1 MSRFHSSFLDKLKEK
16 DEGRYSNDI
25 FLKSNTI
32 SFSLLS
38 PLRSLIWDS
47 TYPIIGKWNFFFKN
61 PFFLSPVQCLCDGNS
76 SFPAAAIRATRKAPG
91 NWFWCKWE
99 TFWGK
104 RYGEKRIERGVV
116 RCSLKHFIMQL
127 KASLAKFTGI
137 TWWNN
142 LYVSYIKS
150 QKKTWCEYCVL
161 IICFILCLLMHDILL
176 SWELANQF
184 AIKAQCRLGSYYILV
199 TWQ

>member
-25 FLKSNTI
+25 VLKNNTI

-38 PLRSLIWDS
+38 SLRSLIWDS
-47 TYPIIGKWNFFFKN
+47 TYPIIGKWKFFSRTL
-61 PFFLSPVQCLCDGNS
+61 FFLSPIQCLCDGNS
-76 SFPAAAIRATRKAPG
+76 SFPATRISATRKAPG

-116 RCSLKHFIMQL
+116 GWSLKHFIMQL

-137 TWWNN
+137 TWW
-142 LYVSYIKS
+142 
-150 QKKTWCEYCVL
+150 KKF
-161 IICFILCLLMHDILL
+161 ICILHKITKKDFLWILCP
-176 SWELANQF
+176 
-184 AIKAQCRLGSYYILV
+184 YYVFYFI
-199 TWQ
+199 